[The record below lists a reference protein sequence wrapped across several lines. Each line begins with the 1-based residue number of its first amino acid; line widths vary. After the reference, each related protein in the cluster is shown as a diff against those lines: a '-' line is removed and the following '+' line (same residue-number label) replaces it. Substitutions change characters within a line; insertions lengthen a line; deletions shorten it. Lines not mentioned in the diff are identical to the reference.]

1 MKDRPGIGSYGKSAH
16 LYDLFDQK
24 ANIEFFSHYASQT
37 KEVLDIG
44 AGTGRIALPLARRGV
59 KVVCVEPS
67 PVMRREFEIKLS
79 QQPDLSSHIHLV
91 AGKAN
96 SFTLR
101 RTFSV
106 AFLSGSFDHF
116 LDDKER
122 ISSLAN
128 IARHLDTKGTL
139 VFDVFLGLI
148 GDSPLYRAGRVRVW
162 TKENRRLVG
171 GKVIPGRKKETQLVF
186 QAYEDGEL
194 VERIEEI
201 SLVGISNRAGVHR
214 VLAESGFAVREEWG
228 DYDFTRYQEG
238 GSLLIVEAVKRDC
251 AHAMT

>member
-1 MKDRPGIGSYGKSAH
+1 MKDRSDIGGYEKSGH

-24 ANIEFFSHYASQT
+24 ANIEFFFHYACQA

-44 AGTGRIALPLARRGV
+44 AGTGRIALPLARCGV

-67 PVMRREFEIKLS
+67 PTMRREFEIKLD
-79 QQPDLSSHIHLV
+79 QQPDLSTHIHLV

-96 SFTLR
+96 SFNLG
-101 RTFSV
+101 RTFLV

-116 LDDKER
+116 LDDEER

-139 VFDVFLGLI
+139 VFDVFLGLM
-148 GDSPLYRAGRVRVW
+148 GDSPLSPAGRVRVG
-162 TKENRRLVG
+162 TKEYRRLVG
-171 GKVIPGRKKETQLVF
+171 GKVLPGHKKETQLVF
-186 QAYEDGEL
+186 EAYEDGEL
-194 VERIEEI
+194 IERIEET
-201 SLVGISNRAGVHR
+201 SLVGITDRHGVHR

-228 DYDFTRYQEG
+228 DYDFTPYQEG
-238 GSLLIVEAVKRDC
+238 DSLLIVEAVKKD
-251 AHAMT
+251 